1 MDGLGSSGG
10 KLISVPLPFFS
21 SPTSVVSPSF
31 RGSQSC
37 KKHKHSITSLEKMF
51 EKEDTCCKYFKNK
64 LNNNKKKTSF
74 FTFLR
79 VSLNFS
85 LSSINFRFLPS
96 NFSSI
101 CCNSLSSFFYSRDNT
116 RNRLELNFYHPERIV
131 IRKIS

>member
-10 KLISVPLPFFS
+10 KLISVPLLFFS
-21 SPTSVVSPSF
+21 SLTSVVSPSF

-51 EKEDTCCKYFKNK
+51 EKEETSKHFKNK

-79 VSLNFS
+79 ASLNFS

-101 CCNSLSSFFYSRDNT
+101 CCNSLFSFFYSRDNT
-116 RNRLELNFYHPERIV
+116 RNRLELNFYHPKGIV
-131 IRKIS
+131 VRKIS

>member
-10 KLISVPLPFFS
+10 KLISVPLLFFS
-21 SPTSVVSPSF
+21 SLTSVVSPSF

-51 EKEDTCCKYFKNK
+51 EKEETSKHFKNK

-79 VSLNFS
+79 ASLNFS

-101 CCNSLSSFFYSRDNT
+101 CCNSLFSFFYSRDNT
-116 RNRLELNFYHPERIV
+116 RNRLELNFYHPEGIV